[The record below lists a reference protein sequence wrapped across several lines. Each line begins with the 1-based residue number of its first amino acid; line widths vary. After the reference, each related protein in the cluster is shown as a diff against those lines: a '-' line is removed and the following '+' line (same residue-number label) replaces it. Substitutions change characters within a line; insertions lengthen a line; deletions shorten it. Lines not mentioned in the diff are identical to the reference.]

1 MSDIKDKEPE
11 TTVKTEPAE
20 PAAAENDP
28 QPAPTE
34 GAPDTDANSKEEGP
48 KEGGKD
54 GVEGD
59 GEKKETGEKNSED
72 KEPGARDSGAS
83 GASGAPAAPGTED
96 VDMEDANPEEND
108 IDIDFELEGPA
119 QEEEETAQVPGPV
132 PVTRKDKTLSE
143 FLDNMNEYAPIIP
156 DAVTDY
162 YLAKSGFQTNDV
174 RIKRL
179 LALATQ
185 KFISDLASDAYQHS
199 RIRSSSSVSSASNPQ
214 ARAKALVAGVG
225 GAQVQSS
232 TSGRS
237 KIVLTMEDLSSAS
250 SEYGLN
256 LKRPDYYR

>member
-1 MSDIKDKEPE
+1 MSSPQDVSMGDIKDKEQE
-11 TTVKTEPAE
+11 VKTEQP
-20 PAAAENDP
+20 DP
-28 QPAPTE
+28 SVEKPE
-34 GAPDTDANSKEEGP
+34 DTANEEAKDDQAKEEGT
-48 KEGGKD
+48 EGQDEAAKPD
-54 GVEGD
+54 AGVL
-59 GEKKETGEKNSED
+59 
-72 KEPGARDSGAS
+72 A
-83 GASGAPAAPGTED
+83 ED
-96 VDMEDANPEEND
+96 VDMEDINPEEND
-108 IDIDFELEGPA
+108 IDIDFELEEPA
-119 QEEEETAQVPGPV
+119 QEEEAAQIPGPV

-256 LKRPDYYR
+256 LKRPDFYR

>member
-1 MSDIKDKEPE
+1 MSSPQDVSMSDIKDKESE
-11 TTVKTEPAE
+11 SGVQSGQADSVTG
-20 PAAAENDP
+20 
-28 QPAPTE
+28 E
-34 GAPDTDANSKEEGP
+34 GKDSQASNTQADRDGKGKEEGAEDGKQDGA
-48 KEGGKD
+48 KEGS
-54 GVEGD
+54 
-59 GEKKETGEKNSED
+59 KEA
-72 KEPGARDSGAS
+72 EPSKAAS
-83 GASGAPAAPGTED
+83 GSGAPAGSED
-96 VDMEDANPEEND
+96 VDMEDVNPEEND
-108 IDIDFELEGPA
+108 IDIDFELEEPA
-119 QEEEETAQVPGPV
+119 QEETTAQVPGPV

-143 FLDNMNEYAPIIP
+143 FLENMNEYAPIIP

-225 GAQVQSS
+225 GTQVQSS

-256 LKRPDYYR
+256 LKRPDFYR

>member
-1 MSDIKDKEPE
+1 MSDIKDKE
-11 TTVKTEPAE
+11 V
-20 PAAAENDP
+20 
-28 QPAPTE
+28 
-34 GAPDTDANSKEEGP
+34 
-48 KEGGKD
+48 
-54 GVEGD
+54 
-59 GEKKETGEKNSED
+59 
-72 KEPGARDSGAS
+72 DSGAAPDS
-83 GASGAPAAPGTED
+83 ANAENPESATKNTEEGAGETSIKEEPKDDLAKNDAAGALD
-96 VDMEDANPEEND
+96 IDMEDVNPEEND
-108 IDIDFELEGPA
+108 IDIDFELEEPMV
-119 QEEEETAQVPGPV
+119 EEATANIPGPV
-132 PVTRKDKTLSE
+132 PVTRKDKTLTE

-225 GAQVQSS
+225 GAQVQSNS
-232 TSGRS
+232 SGRS

-256 LKRPDYYR
+256 LKRPDFYR

>member
-1 MSDIKDKEPE
+1 MSDIKGKETEPE
-11 TTVKTEPAE
+11 IEVESAE
-20 PAAAENDP
+20 ATAVD
-28 QPAPTE
+28 
-34 GAPDTDANSKEEGP
+34 D
-48 KEGGKD
+48 
-54 GVEGD
+54 
-59 GEKKETGEKNSED
+59 EKKEETTAAKEDEKSQEADGKDEAADEAPKDKADAAADAATTGDGDSAAATGTAA
-72 KEPGARDSGAS
+72 GAATATGD
-83 GASGAPAAPGTED
+83 D
-96 VDMEDANPEEND
+96 IDMEDVNPEEND
-108 IDIDFELEGPA
+108 IDIDFELEEPTQEDFAA
-119 QEEEETAQVPGPV
+119 QQQPGPV

-143 FLDNMNEYAPIIP
+143 FLGNMDEYAPIIP

-225 GAQVQSS
+225 GSQVQSNS
-232 TSGRS
+232 SGRS

-256 LKRPDYYR
+256 LKRPDFYR